1 MRRVFLGL
9 AAAVLA
15 AAPAFALRMIAPGN
29 VGLQQKLIAAD
40 AVVVG
45 KVTKVEADPLD
56 ITQHEGGPKVPHT
69 VAVIKIS
76 DALVGAKTVTHI
88 KVVFPKPGEQP
99 EGGPARG
106 GGGIRPLPGAPGRG
120 GFGPLAVTE
129 NQEGVFFLSKH
140 PTAAGYYQIQPGHL
154 PINATDDGYKG
165 ELAKVTAAA
174 GAFSDPV
181 KALSADKVDDRV
193 QAALA
198 LAYKFRQYPP
208 NNVSGVVAEEAVPA
222 DVGQLLV
229 KVLLDADWAK
239 SDAHKVADALGL
251 LPGQYGIPDVRP
263 GTGEDALAA
272 RQKAFKAW
280 HAKFGGKFE
289 VKKIVAKTQGK

>member
-1 MRRVFLGL
+1 
-9 AAAVLA
+9 
-15 AAPAFALRMIAPGN
+15 MIAPGN

-56 ITQHEGGPKVPHT
+56 LAQFENRPKVPHT
-69 VAVIKIS
+69 VAVLKVA
-76 DALVGAKTVTHI
+76 DALVGAKNVTHI

-106 GGGIRPLPGAPGRG
+106 GIRPQPLPIRG
-120 GFGPLAVTE
+120 GFGPVAVTE

-154 PINATDDGYKG
+154 PLNAADDGYKG

-174 GAFSDPV
+174 GAFADPV

-198 LAYKFRQYPP
+198 LAYKFRQYPQ
-208 NNVSGVVAEEAVPA
+208 NNVSGVIAEEPVPA
-222 DVGQLLV
+222 DVGKLLV

-239 SDAHKVADALGL
+239 TDAYKVADALGL

-263 GTGEDALAA
+263 ADGEDALAV

>member
-1 MRRVFLGL
+1 MRRVFLSVAV
-9 AAAVLA
+9 AAFA
-15 AAPAFALRMIAPGN
+15 AAPAVALKIAAPGN
-29 VGLQQKLIAAD
+29 AGLQQKLIAAD

-45 KVTKVEADPLD
+45 QVTRIEADTLD
-56 ITQHEGGPKVPHT
+56 VAQFPDGPKVPHT
-69 VAVIKIS
+69 VAVIKVA
-76 DALVGAKTVTHI
+76 DALVGSKNSTHV
-88 KVVFPKPGEQP
+88 KVVFPKPGAEPVQP
-99 EGGPARG
+99 G
-106 GGGIRPLPGAPGRG
+106 GGGPLRPIPAPLRG
-120 GFGPLAVTE
+120 GFGPVAVAE

-154 PINATDDGYKG
+154 PLNVNDDTYRG

-174 GAFSDPV
+174 GAFADPV

-198 LAYKFRQYPP
+198 LAYKYRAYPP
-208 NNVSGVVAEEAVPA
+208 NNTSGAIAEEPVPA
-222 DVGQLLV
+222 DVGTLLV

-239 SDAHKVADALGL
+239 TDAHKLADALGL
-251 LPGQYGIPDVRP
+251 LPGQYGIPDVQP
-263 GTGEDALAA
+263 AAGENPLAV

-289 VKKIVAKTQGK
+289 VKKVVAKPQGK

>member
-9 AAAVLA
+9 AVGALM
-15 AAPAFALRMIAPGN
+15 AAPAFALKIAAPGN

-45 KVTKVEADPLD
+45 KVTKIEADPLD
-56 ITQHEGGPKVPHT
+56 LTQFENGPKVPHT
-69 VAVIKIS
+69 VAVIKVG
-76 DALVGAKTVTHI
+76 DALVGAKNVTHL
-88 KVVFPKPGEQP
+88 KVVFPKPGEPPAEQP
-99 EGGPARG
+99 GG
-106 GGGIRPLPGAPGRG
+106 GAPGRG
-120 GFGPLAVTE
+120 RPAPIRGGFGPVAVTE
-129 NQEGVFFLSKH
+129 NQEGVFFLTKH

-154 PINATDDGYKG
+154 PLNAADDNYKG

-174 GAFSDPV
+174 GAFADPV
-181 KALSADKVDDRV
+181 KALSADKVEDRV

-198 LAYKFRQYPP
+198 LAYKLRSYPP
-208 NNVSGVVAEEAVPA
+208 NNVSGVIAEEPVPA
-222 DVGQLLV
+222 DVGKLLV
-229 KVLLDADWAK
+229 KVLLDADWTK
-239 SDAHKVADALGL
+239 TDAHKVADALGL

-263 GTGEDALAA
+263 AGGEDPLAV
-272 RQKAFKAW
+272 RQKAFQAW

>member
-9 AAAVLA
+9 AVAAVA
-15 AAPAFALRMIAPGN
+15 TAPAFALKIAAPGN

-56 ITQHEGGPKVPHT
+56 LAQFENGPKVPHT
-69 VAVIKIS
+69 VATIKVG
-76 DALVGAKTVTHI
+76 DALVGAKNVTHI
-88 KVVFPKPGEQP
+88 KVVFPKPGEPAAEQP
-99 EGGPARG
+99 VG
-106 GGGIRPLPGAPGRG
+106 GAPGRRPVPIRG
-120 GFGPLAVTE
+120 GFGPVAVTE
-129 NQEGVFFLSKH
+129 NQEGVFFLTKH
-140 PTAAGYYQIQPGHL
+140 PTASGYYQIQPGHL
-154 PINATDDGYKG
+154 PLNAADENYKG

-174 GAFSDPV
+174 GAFADPV

-198 LAYKFRQYPP
+198 LAYKYRAYPP
-208 NNVSGVVAEEAVPA
+208 NNVSGVIAEEPVPA
-222 DVGQLLV
+222 DVGKLLV

-239 SDAHKVADALGL
+239 TDAHKVADALGL

-263 GTGEDALAA
+263 ADGEDALAVQ
-272 RQKAFKAW
+272 QKAFQAW